1 MVVLKV
7 RGIGNPT
14 NNNSH
19 TMFNRPKSAP
29 LPRKQYDRTAQR
41 RSAVADYNAQSTAAT
56 DTYVFVKGMSIKRA
70 KSSVKSVK
78 HASKYQFIKK
88 KPLFTDRYTKVQ
100 LPGRDNE

>member
-1 MVVLKV
+1 
-7 RGIGNPT
+7 
-14 NNNSH
+14 
-19 TMFNRPKSAP
+19 MFNRPKSAP

-41 RSAVADYNAQSTAAT
+41 RSAVADYNAQSTAATST

-88 KPLFTDRYTKVQ
+88 KPLFTDRYYKSTLSSTGERVTHLIHSPQ
-100 LPGRDNE
+100 